1 MTPMRA
7 SALKGSRAVA
17 VYARSATLLTVAL
30 LTLPLSFGLLGT
42 ALPAFGY
49 LPALGGREFSLD
61 PFVALLAVPGLKS
74 SVLLSLASG
83 FTATIV
89 SVLVTAMFLAAF
101 AGTRMLSRLQHA
113 LSPLLAIPH
122 AAAAFGLAFL
132 IAPSGYLVR
141 LAAPFAG
148 IDRPPDLL
156 IPHDPL
162 GLSMTAGLV
171 LKEMPFLFLVSLAA
185 LPQVDLVAARQ
196 LSASLGYGRIAG
208 FFFLVWPAMYRQIRF
223 AVYAVLAY
231 SSSVVDVAL
240 ILGPN
245 LPGTLATRLLEWMND
260 PDLSKRFLAS
270 AGAILQLGV
279 TATALVCWY
288 ALERTGGVMLAA
300 FRDRGR
306 RFRNDRSLR
315 IAVASVVVVIGATV
329 FSGIVLLAAWSV
341 AGPWQF
347 PDLMPEDMTLRTW
360 QSAWPRI
367 GGALITTL
375 VAGLLSTAVAVL
387 LTIGCLERE
396 TQTGRN
402 GGQNALLLLYLPLI
416 VPQITFLFG
425 LQLLFIGSGFS
436 HRFAALVLSHLV
448 FVLPYV
454 FLSLS
459 DAWRQFDKRY
469 DILAAALGSSRLAAL
484 LAIRL
489 PMLTRAILTAF
500 AVGFAVSVGQY
511 LPTVLVG
518 EGRLQ
523 TITTEAV
530 ALASGGN
537 RRVIGVYALLQTLL
551 PFISFAVAA
560 FVPAL
565 LYRNRRAMQV

>member
-1 MTPMRA
+1 MTRVRS
-7 SALKGSRAVA
+7 SALKGSRAVS

-30 LTLPLSFGLLGT
+30 LTLPLSLGLLGT
-42 ALPAFGY
+42 ALPALGY
-49 LPALGGREFSLD
+49 LPALGGREFGLEQ
-61 PFVALLAVPGLKS
+61 FEALLTVPGLKA

-83 FTATIV
+83 LAATALSV
-89 SVLVTAMFLAAF
+89 SVTALFLAAF
-101 AGTRMLSRLQHA
+101 AGTRVLRRLQHA

-122 AAAAFGLAFL
+122 AAAAFGLVFL
-132 IAPSGYLVR
+132 IAPSGYLIR

-156 IPHDPL
+156 ILHDPL
-162 GLSMTAGLV
+162 GLAMTAGLV

-185 LPQVDLVAARQ
+185 LPQVDVLASRQ
-196 LSASLGYGRIAG
+196 LSAALGYGRIAG
-208 FFFLVWPAMYRQIRF
+208 FLFLLWPGIYRQIRF

-240 ILGPN
+240 ILGPS

-288 ALERTGGVMLAA
+288 AVERMGGALLAA
-300 FRDRGR
+300 LRDRGH

-315 IAVASVVVVIGATV
+315 ITAATAVMFICITV

-347 PDLMPEDMTLRTW
+347 PDLMPQKLTLRTW
-360 QSAWPRI
+360 ENALPRI
-367 GGALITTL
+367 GAALVTTL
-375 VAGLLSTAVAVL
+375 AAGVLSTLIAVV

-402 GGQNALLLLYLPLI
+402 GGQNALLLLYLPLM

-425 LQLLFIGSGFS
+425 LQILFIGSGS
-436 HRFAALVLSHLV
+436 SYRFAALVLVHLV

-459 DAWRQFDKRY
+459 DAWRHFDRRY
-469 DILAAALGSSRLAAL
+469 DVLAAALGSSRFSAL
-484 LAIRL
+484 IAIRL

-511 LPTVLVG
+511 LPTVLIG

-551 PFISFAVAA
+551 PFIAFAVAS

-565 LYRNRRAMQV
+565 LYRKRRAMQV

>member
-1 MTPMRA
+1 MTRIQPN
-7 SALKGSRAVA
+7 SLKGSRAVA

-30 LTLPLSFGLLGT
+30 LTLPLTLGLLGT
-42 ALPAFGY
+42 ILPALGY
-49 LPALGGREFSLD
+49 LPALGGHEFGLD
-61 PFVALLAVPGLKS
+61 QFEALLVVPGLKA
-74 SVLLSLASG
+74 SVLLSLVSG
-83 FTATIV
+83 FAATAI
-89 SVLVTAMFLAAF
+89 SVAVTALFLAAF
-101 AGTRMLSRLQHA
+101 AGTRVLSRLQHA

-122 AAAAFGLAFL
+122 AASAFGLAFL
-132 IAPSGYLVR
+132 IAPSGYLIR

-156 IPHDPL
+156 ILHDPL
-162 GLSMTAGLV
+162 GISMTAGLV

-185 LPQVDLVAARQ
+185 FPQVDIPASRQ
-196 LSASLGYGRIAG
+196 LAASLGYGRIAG
-208 FFFLVWPAMYRQIRF
+208 FLFLLWPGIYRQIRF

-260 PDLSKRFLAS
+260 PDLSARFLAS
-270 AGAILQLGV
+270 AGAIVQLGV
-279 TATALVCWY
+279 TATALLSWY
-288 ALERTGGVMLAA
+288 AVERIGGAMLAA
-300 FRDRGR
+300 LRDRGH
-306 RFRNDRSLR
+306 RFRNDRTLR
-315 IAVASVVVVIGATV
+315 IAAASAVIITCATV
-329 FSGIVLLAAWSV
+329 FSGIAILFLWSV
-341 AGPWQF
+341 AGSWQF
-347 PDLMPEDMTLRTW
+347 PYLLPQELTLRTW
-360 QSAWPRI
+360 QNALPRI
-367 GGALITTL
+367 VTLLVTTL
-375 VAGLLSTAVAVL
+375 TAGAISTLIALL

-396 TQTGRN
+396 TETGQS
-402 GGQNALLLLYLPLI
+402 GGQNALLLLYLPLM

-425 LQLLFIGSGFS
+425 LQLLFIGSGTS
-436 HRFAALVLSHLV
+436 HRFAALILVHLV

-459 DAWRQFDKRY
+459 DAWRQFDRRY
-469 DILAAALGSSRLAAL
+469 DVLAVAIGRSRLSAL

-511 LPTVLVG
+511 LPTVLIG

-551 PFISFAVAA
+551 PFIAFAFASL
-560 FVPAL
+560 VPAL

>member
-1 MTPMRA
+1 MTHMLP
-7 SALKGSRAVA
+7 SSLKGSRAVA
-17 VYARSATLLTVAL
+17 LYARSATLLTVAL

-42 ALPAFGY
+42 ALPALGY
-49 LPALGGREFSLD
+49 LPALGGHEFGLKH
-61 PFVALLAVPGLKS
+61 FEALLAIPGLKA

-83 FTATIV
+83 FTATAI
-89 SVLVTAMFLAAF
+89 SVTVTALFLAAF

-122 AAAAFGLAFL
+122 AAAAFGFAFL

-156 IPHDPL
+156 ILHDPL

-185 LPQVDLVAARQ
+185 LPQVDLFASRQ
-196 LSASLGYGRIAG
+196 LSASLGYGRVAG
-208 FFFLVWPAMYRQIRF
+208 FVYLLWPGIYRQIRF

-260 PDLSKRFLAS
+260 PDLSNRFLAS
-270 AGAILQLGV
+270 AGAIVQLGV
-279 TATALVCWY
+279 TATAVMSWY
-288 ALERTGGVMLAA
+288 AVERIGGAMLAA
-300 FRDRGR
+300 LRERGH
-306 RFRNDRSLR
+306 RFRNDRGLR
-315 IAVASVVVVIGATV
+315 VAAAGGVIFICATV
-329 FSGIVLLAAWSV
+329 FSGIGLLAAWSV

-347 PDLMPEDMTLRTW
+347 PDLLPQELTQRTW
-360 QSAWPRI
+360 QNALPRI
-367 GGALITTL
+367 GTALTTTL
-375 VAGLLSTAVAVL
+375 AAGVLSTLFALL

-402 GGQNALLLLYLPLI
+402 DGQNALLLLYLPLM
-416 VPQITFLFG
+416 VPQIAFLFG
-425 LQLLFIGSGFS
+425 LQLLFIGSGS
-436 HRFAALVLSHLV
+436 SYRFTALVLAHLI

-459 DAWRQFDKRY
+459 DAWRHLDGRY
-469 DILAAALGSSRLAAL
+469 DLLAAALGRSRLSAL

-511 LPTVLVG
+511 LPTVLIG

-537 RRVIGVYALLQTLL
+537 RRVIGVYGLLQTLL
-551 PFISFAVAA
+551 PFIAFAVAS

>member
-1 MTPMRA
+1 M
-7 SALKGSRAVA
+7 
-17 VYARSATLLTVAL
+17 LLTVAV

-42 ALPAFGY
+42 LLPALGY
-49 LPALGGREFSLD
+49 LPALGGHGFGLD
-61 PFVALLAVPGLKS
+61 HFRTLLAVPGIGA
-74 SVLLSLASG
+74 SVLLSFANGLAT
-83 FTATIV
+83 TAIAV
-89 SVLVTAMFLAAF
+89 AVTALFLAAF
-101 AGTRMLSRLQHA
+101 AGTSVLGRLQHW
-113 LSPLLAIPH
+113 LSPLLAVPQ
-122 AAAAFGLAFL
+122 AAAAFGLILL
-132 IAPSGYLVR
+132 IAPSGYLIR

-162 GLSMTAGLV
+162 GITMMAALV
-171 LKEMPFLFLVSLAA
+171 LKEIPFLFLVSLAA
-185 LPQVDLVAARQ
+185 LPQLDLPASRRLA
-196 LSASLGYGRIAG
+196 ASLGYGRIAG
-208 FFFLVWPAMYRQIRF
+208 FLYLLWPGVYRQIRF

-240 ILGPN
+240 ILGPS

-260 PDLSKRFLAS
+260 PDLSARFLAS

-279 TATALVCWY
+279 TVTALLLWHFTERAGGI
-288 ALERTGGVMLAA
+288 ALTAL
-300 FRDRGR
+300 RDRGH
-306 RFRNDRSLR
+306 RFPRDRSMR
-315 IAVASVVVVIGATV
+315 IAASSAVVVTCATV
-329 FSGIVLLAAWSV
+329 FSGLALLLLWSI
-341 AGPWQF
+341 AGLWTF
-347 PDLMPEDMTLRTW
+347 PDLMPKELTLRTW
-360 QSAWPRI
+360 QNGLARI
-367 GGALITTL
+367 VPPVITTL
-375 VAGLLSTAVAVL
+375 SAGVISTLIAVL

-396 TQTGRN
+396 TETGRKA
-402 GGQNALLLLYLPLI
+402 GDSALLLLYLPLI
-416 VPQITFLFG
+416 MPQITFLFG
-425 LQLLFIGSGFS
+425 LQLLFIGSGATD
-436 HRFAALVLSHLV
+436 RFAALILVHLV

-459 DAWRQFDKRY
+459 DAWRQFDTRY
-469 DILAAALGSSRLAAL
+469 DVLAAALGRSRLSAL

-511 LPTVLVG
+511 LPTVLIG
-518 EGRLQ
+518 EGRIQ

-551 PFISFAVAA
+551 PFIIFAVASI
-560 FVPAL
+560 VPAL